1 MPPEN
6 PPTSPTLRDRL
17 RYAFDNTMARGTPA
31 LIGWLVVATLALV
44 VLFSIVVLAGDFAPE
59 SGDGERP
66 GVIRQLFNS
75 LLHAMDPGT
84 VAGDDGKW
92 PFLLLM
98 LLLTIAGLLI
108 VSALIGVLATGLDR
122 QIEELRKG
130 RSAVL
135 ERDHTLVLGWSET
148 VFTVLTELA
157 IANENEPDP
166 SVVILGDRDRVEMED
181 AIRAKVRDLRNTRV
195 VCRTGDPTDLT
206 DLRVASPQTAR
217 AVIILSPADE
227 GDPDSQVIKTM
238 LALTRGPDRRDEPYR
253 IVAEIHDPSNMEAA
267 RLVGGAEAV
276 LVDKRETISRLLV
289 QSARQKG
296 ASLVY
301 NDLLDFEGDEVYMH
315 RDPALDGRSFGD
327 ALLAYEDC
335 AVIGMRAFGEVELN
349 PDPETEIV
357 PGSEIVAIA
366 EDDARLQSATAAT
379 EPVDDDAIVV
389 APPRPAATGRVL
401 ILGFNGRTP
410 TVINEFARYLAPGS
424 SLTVVADFPPA
435 REAIE
440 RECSDCGGLEVATE
454 VGNTT
459 DRRTLER
466 LGVGG
471 YDHVIVMPYSD
482 QLDHQRADARTLV
495 TLLHLRD
502 IIGGDGSG
510 PAPTLTSEMLDDR
523 NRELAQ
529 VTRVDD
535 VIVSDRILSLML
547 TQLSENE
554 RLAAVFGE
562 LFAADGSEIYLRP
575 AGEYVKLGRTVSFA
589 TVVAAAARRGE
600 VAVGIRVP
608 GDSDDPRGYE
618 LNPPKSRR
626 ARFGEDDRVI
636 VLAED

>member
-1 MPPEN
+1 VPPEDAR
-6 PPTSPTLRDRL
+6 PPLGDRL

-31 LIGWLVVATLALV
+31 LIGWLVAATVTLV
-44 VLFSIVVLAGDFAPE
+44 VLFSVVVLLGDFAPE
-59 SGDGERP
+59 SDDGDQP

-92 PFLLLM
+92 PFLVLM
-98 LLLTIAGLLI
+98 LLLTLAGLLI

-122 QIEELRKG
+122 KIEELRKG

-148 VFTVLTELA
+148 VFTVLGELA

-166 SVVILGDRDRVEMED
+166 SVVVLADRDRVEMED
-181 AIRAKVRDLRNTRV
+181 AIRVKVRDLRNTRV

-206 DLRVASPQTAR
+206 DLRVASPQTSR
-217 AVIILSPADE
+217 AVIILSPTDE
-227 GDPDSQVIKTM
+227 GDPDAQVIKTM
-238 LALTRGPDRRDEPYR
+238 LALTRGPGRREEPYR
-253 IVAEIHDPSNMEAA
+253 IVAEIQDPANMEAA
-267 RLVGGAEAV
+267 RLVGGDEAV

-289 QSARQKG
+289 QSSRQKG

-315 RDPALDGRSFGD
+315 RDPSLDGRSFRD
-327 ALLAYEDC
+327 ALLAYEKC
-335 AVIGMRAFGEVELN
+335 SVIGLRAFGEISLN
-349 PDPETEIV
+349 PPADTEIV
-357 PGSEIVAIA
+357 PGSEVVAIA
-366 EDDARLQSATAAT
+366 EDDAQLHDAMPADAS
-379 EPVDDDAIVV
+379 VDTSAIVV
-389 APPRPAATGRVL
+389 APRRPEPAVRVL

-410 TVINEFARYLAPGS
+410 TVIDEFARYLAPGS
-424 SLTVVADFPPA
+424 SVTVVADVAAAP
-435 REAIE
+435 EAIE
-440 RECSDCGGLEVATE
+440 RECSGSGDLELAVE

-466 LGVGG
+466 IGVTGF
-471 YDHVIVMPYSD
+471 DHVIVMPYSD

-502 IIGGDGSG
+502 IISRDGGR
-510 PAPTLTSEMLDDR
+510 APTLTSEMLDDR

-547 TQLSENE
+547 AQLSENE
-554 RLAAVFGE
+554 RLAAVFGV
-562 LFAADGSEIYLRP
+562 LFAAEGSEIYLRP
-575 AGEYVKLGRTVSFA
+575 AGDYVELGREVTFA
-589 TVVAAAARRGE
+589 TVVAAAAQRGE
-600 VAVGIRVP
+600 VAVGVRRASE
-608 GDSDDPRGYE
+608 SDDASGYV

-626 ARFGEDDRVI
+626 GTFREDDRVI